1 MNAVGIAIFLAGVL
15 IGVICGMLMFRL
27 MILPNLVWQAI
38 DDYEKNRDDI
48 LDTQVEIT
56 DAGREYLASLEK

>member
-1 MNAVGIAIFLAGVL
+1 
-15 IGVICGMLMFRL
+15 MLMFRL
-27 MILPNLVWQAI
+27 MVLPNLVWQAI

-56 DAGREYLASLEK
+56 DAGREYLASLKNERLLLHGRT